1 MKITD
6 PGVIK
11 NGEKDLIE
19 SLKEDLDLDAVKE
32 IIRNKMSTAALFTK
46 GGEIIVHNNQIAFR
60 MDFDLRLSGSLM
72 FDRQGNHIPAESDD
86 SDDRKGYYL
95 DEKDNKDIEDIKSD
109 NETKSEGK
117 DDLDLPDYDLDPLD
131 GLEELTEESEP
142 ELEYKEN
149 DALIENDTLNMDD
162 LADDDIT
169 DILKESRDFW
179 EKKKDS

>member
-11 NGEKDLIE
+11 SGEKDLIE

-32 IIRNKMSTAALFTK
+32 IIKNKMSNAALSAK
-46 GGEIIVHNNQIAFR
+46 GGEIVVYNNQIAFR

-72 FDRQGNHIPAESDD
+72 FDRQGNHIPAESDG
-86 SDDRKGYYL
+86 SDGQKEYL
-95 DEKDNKDIEDIKSD
+95 YEKDDKDVADIESD
-109 NETKSEGK
+109 NETKSEEK

-131 GLEELTEESEP
+131 DLEELTEEPESE
-142 ELEYKEN
+142 LK
-149 DALIENDTLNMDD
+149 ENDTLIEEDNLHMDD

-179 EKKKDS
+179 EKKKD